1 MNEMAVFSF
10 NGQGQVRTIVDID
23 GNPLFCGKDV
33 CEILG
38 YANASDAIKQH
49 CKGVAKR
56 YPLQTAGGV
65 QDIRFLTEPD
75 LYRLIVSSQL
85 PAAQAFE
92 AWIFEE
98 VLPTIRKTGQYTHPT
113 APSLPLVGERLNI
126 ERFKVWHEFAEL
138 CGLKNNA
145 ALISADNTM
154 RREYNVSMLKT
165 AQIELKNP
173 EQEFLLTPTQIA
185 GRLKLSGPR
194 EVNLL
199 LALKGFQTRENKQWL
214 PTTKGQAFAVLL
226 DTGKRHSSGVM
237 IQQVKW
243 KESVLN
249 ELDIEEQ

>member
-1 MNEMAVFSF
+1 MNEVTVFSF

-98 VLPTIRKTGQYTHPT
+98 VLPTIRKTGQYKVAT
-113 APSLPLVGERLNI
+113 ANMTSE
-126 ERFKVWHEFAEL
+126 EFTSRTFAAL
-138 CGLKNNA
+138 RSIAVTAGLEGNA
-145 ALISADNTM
+145 ATVSADNAMM
-154 RREYNVSMLKT
+154 RIYKVSPLKLL
-165 AQIELKNP
+165 QIELKNP

-185 GRLKLSGPR
+185 GRLKFSGPR

-199 LALKGFQTRENKQWL
+199 LALKGFQTREDKQWL
-214 PTTKGQAFAVLL
+214 PTAKGQAFAVLL

-249 ELDIEEQ
+249 ELDVEEQ